1 MAGKRSRTARD
12 ARRRTLGQ
20 NFLRNRGLAVR
31 LVRDARI
38 AGDDLVV
45 ELAAGTGILTGEL
58 ARRARRVV
66 AVELDPEWARRLL
79 DSFAA
84 VENVLVA
91 QGDALQFPLPQE
103 PYRVVANLP
112 FGRTTAFLRHLLDD
126 PESALVA
133 ADLIVQHEVARKRAR
148 NRGTLLTLSWAPWFE
163 FSLGRRIPASAF
175 RPSPAVDAAVLRV
188 RRRPQ
193 ALLASAER
201 PAFVAFLEDAFT
213 GRPPDLGID
222 AWVARYRRR

>member
-1 MAGKRSRTARD
+1 VAGKRSRTARD

-38 AGDDLVV
+38 SGDDLVV

-58 ARRARRVV
+58 ARRADRVV

-91 QGDALQFPLPQE
+91 QGDALRFPLPGE
-103 PYRVVANLP
+103 PFRVVANLP

-175 RPSPAVDAAVLRV
+175 RPIPAVDAAVLRV
-188 RRRPQ
+188 RRRAEP
-193 ALLASAER
+193 LLEPAER
-201 PAFVAFLEDAFT
+201 SAFAAFLEDAFAAL
-213 GRPPDLGID
+213 PSDLAVEDWI
-222 AWVARYRRR
+222 ALYRRR